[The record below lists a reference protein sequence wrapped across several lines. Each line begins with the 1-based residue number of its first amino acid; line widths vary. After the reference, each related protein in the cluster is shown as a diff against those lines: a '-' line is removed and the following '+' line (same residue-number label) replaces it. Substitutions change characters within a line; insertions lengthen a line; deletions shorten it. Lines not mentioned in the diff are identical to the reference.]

1 MKLLSEDLNNE
12 VRIDFYRKYLLNSN
26 LIKNTF
32 SLKFIELACLQ
43 MNERLLIPDEKYAQ
57 KGDTVDELSFVI
69 DGELE
74 YLIEY
79 DSTKSKID
87 IYQS

>member
-32 SLKFIELACLQ
+32 SLKFIELACL
-43 MNERLLIPDEKYAQ
+43 
-57 KGDTVDELSFVI
+57 
-69 DGELE
+69 
-74 YLIEY
+74 
-79 DSTKSKID
+79 
-87 IYQS
+87 

>member
-1 MKLLSEDLNNE
+1 
-12 VRIDFYRKYLLNSN
+12 
-26 LIKNTF
+26 
-32 SLKFIELACLQ
+32 

-57 KGDTVDELSFVI
+57 KGDIVEELSFVI

-79 DSTKSKID
+79 DSTKSI
-87 IYQS
+87 

>member
-43 MNERLLIPDEKYAQ
+43 MNERLLIPDEKYA
-57 KGDTVDELSFVI
+57 
-69 DGELE
+69 
-74 YLIEY
+74 
-79 DSTKSKID
+79 
-87 IYQS
+87 